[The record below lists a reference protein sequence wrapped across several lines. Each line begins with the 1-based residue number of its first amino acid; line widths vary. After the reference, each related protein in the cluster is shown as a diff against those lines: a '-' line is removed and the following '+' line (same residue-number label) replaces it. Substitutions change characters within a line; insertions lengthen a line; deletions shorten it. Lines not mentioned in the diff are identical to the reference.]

1 MVPLTRKQWEDMV
14 DLALFYAFLKPG
26 APQAIGH
33 TALAA
38 LTYLIL
44 FLLFL
49 AEIVTG
55 FALHSQS
62 QVGRLWKVL
71 GGWLLTFLSAGY
83 VRLIHHSIMWLVIVF
98 VAIHFYIAWY
108 DDIREKVGAKSSIF
122 SGYKSVE
129 EE

>member
-1 MVPLTRKQWEDMV
+1 M
-14 DLALFYAFLKPG
+14 
-26 APQAIGH
+26 
-33 TALAA
+33 AA

-44 FLLFL
+44 FFLFL
-49 AEIVTG
+49 AEILTG
-55 FALHSQS
+55 FALYAQS
-62 QVGRLWKVL
+62 HVGQLWKVL
-71 GGWLLTFLSAGY
+71 GGWLFTFFSAGY
-83 VRLIHHSIMWLVIVF
+83 VRLFHHSIMWLVILF